1 MTEISQKNVKQAL
14 SKAMHPEID
23 SNLVDLGMIKD
34 IASEGNKVG
43 LVLKLPFLNVPVK
56 DFLIEIIKKTLTDL
70 DETVKVEISLE
81 EMGQKERDEFMK
93 KAREEWKL

>member
-1 MTEISQKNVKQAL
+1 MAAISQQSIKQAL
-14 SKAMHPEID
+14 SRAMHPEID
-23 SNLVDLGMIKD
+23 YSLVDLGMIKD

-56 DFLIEIIKKTLTDL
+56 DSLIEIIKKTLTDL
-70 DETVKVEISLE
+70 DETVKVDISLE
-81 EMGQKERDEFMK
+81 EMGQKEREEFMK